1 MKVIDLNCDMGE
13 GAGDDAQIIPLVSSV
28 NVACGFHA
36 GGPDVMHQTVRLAR
50 KHGVAVGA
58 HPSYPDRAGFG
69 RRFMAASHEEVR
81 DDVTYQIGALWAF
94 CRAEGVPLTHV
105 KAHGALYNAAAQD
118 PALALAICEA
128 TRDVDPA
135 LTVVCLARSPMV
147 EVARGLGVRC
157 AEEAFA
163 DRAYTSAGSLVPRG
177 TPGAV
182 IRDPE
187 KVGER
192 VSMMVRERRVVAI
205 DGAVIPIDPET
216 ICVHGDTPGAAQ
228 LVAAIRARLE
238 ADGVSLQS
246 LARPG

>member
-1 MKVIDLNCDMGE
+1 MTVIDLNCDMGE
-13 GAGDDAQIIPLVSSV
+13 GAGHDAEIVPLVSSV

-36 GGPDVMHQTVRLAR
+36 GGPDVMRETVRLAR

-69 RRFMAASHEEVR
+69 RRYMAASPDEIR

-94 CRAEGVPLTHV
+94 CRAEGLPLSHV

-118 PALALAICEA
+118 RALAKAICQA
-128 TRDVDPA
+128 TRDVDPG
-135 LTVVCLARSPMV
+135 LIMMCLARSPMA
-147 EVARGLGVRC
+147 EVARELGLRC

-163 DRAYTSAGSLVPRG
+163 DRAYTPTGSLVPRS

-187 KVGER
+187 QVAER
-192 VSMMVRERRVVAI
+192 VSVMARERRVVAI
-205 DGAVIPIDPET
+205 DGSVIPIEAGT
-216 ICVHGDTPGAAQ
+216 ICVHGDTPGAAR
-228 LVAAIRARLE
+228 LVAAIRARLA
-238 ADGVSLQS
+238 ADGIAV
-246 LARPG
+246 RPLERAT